1 MNIFFQIRQALGY
14 TQEELAKEIDV
25 SFATVNRWENLKTMP
40 SQKAQEKLLN
50 LCNNKGINIV
60 SIFLDKIEEASNEI
74 LKKNPGCKVLY
85 HGSKSGIVRPI
96 QPKSRDVCDFG
107 SGFYM
112 GTDPKQPLTLIC
124 DFEEAKFY
132 ILSVNVEE
140 LKTHVFAPDLDWA
153 LFVAFNR
160 RKMDSIV
167 DTPLYNK
174 YKAIGIDKD
183 IIVGSIA
190 NDRMFFVMD
199 SFFNGNITDMAL
211 KESLHA
217 LNLGFQYV
225 AKTKDACAR
234 IKIEKEIS
242 LPWIVRQAFKTV
254 SNENREN
261 GIRYATE
268 VCKKYRRNGFY
279 FDEILSNCL
288 GV

>member
-50 LCNNKGINIV
+50 LCNSKGINIV

-96 QPKSRDVCDFG
+96 QPKSRDGCDFG

-279 FDEILSNCL
+279 FDEILSNSS

>member
-60 SIFLDKIEEASNEI
+60 SIFLNKIEEVSDEI

-85 HGSKSGIVRPI
+85 HGSKSGIDRPI

-132 ILSVNVEE
+132 ILSVNVKG
-140 LKTHVFAPDLDWA
+140 LKTHVFTPDLDWA

-225 AKTKDACAR
+225 AKTEDACAR

-279 FDEILSNCL
+279 FDEILSNSS

>member
-1 MNIFFQIRQALGY
+1 
-14 TQEELAKEIDV
+14 
-25 SFATVNRWENLKTMP
+25 
-40 SQKAQEKLLN
+40 
-50 LCNNKGINIV
+50 
-60 SIFLDKIEEASNEI
+60 
-74 LKKNPGCKVLY
+74 
-85 HGSKSGIVRPI
+85 
-96 QPKSRDVCDFG
+96 
-107 SGFYM
+107 M

-279 FDEILSNCL
+279 FDEILSNSS